1 MPVRGGVNL
10 NPYLLRRSGA
20 AQSMNRKAFYVSM
33 SKNKPNFET
42 EVLIVGTGPAGG
54 SAAALLSTYGID
66 NMAVNKF
73 GWTARTPRAHITN
86 QRTME
91 AFRDLG
97 LEDEVL
103 NLATPSESMGENT
116 YCTSLAGEEL
126 GRIKTWGTH
135 PLRRADFDLAS
146 PCGLV
151 DIPQNLL
158 EPIQIRAAAH
168 RGSKIRF
175 DTEYLGME
183 QDEEGVTSTLLDRIT
198 GERLTVRSRYLVG
211 ADGANSKVVEDAAL
225 PVEGEMNLS
234 GSMNMVF
241 EADLSKYVAYRPSVL
256 YWVIQPGS
264 DVGGL
269 GIGVVR
275 MVRPWRRWLAIW
287 GYEIDQGPPDLD
299 DALATRIVH
308 NLIGD
313 ESVPVKIES
322 TSTWTVNNAYAS
334 RNFNGRVFCM
344 GDATHRHP
352 PTNGLGSNTS
362 IQDAFNLCWKL
373 ALVLRGKAAP
383 SLLETYDAERTPVA
397 EQIVKRANK
406 SLGDFPPILQALG
419 MFDAKDPGEMAANIA
434 RRKESTAEAAAQ
446 RAALIKAIDSTH
458 YVYNAHGVEMNQRYV
473 SNAVAPDGSPDPGF
487 QRDPELYHE
496 HSSRPGAPMP
506 HVWLQSGAAKVSTL
520 DLRAAGEF
528 ALITGTGGEAWVE
541 AAAAAAAAFGVG
553 VRASVI
559 GPGRKYEDVYGDYA
573 RIREIGENGA
583 LLVRPDNIVAWRSAA
598 LPADPGRELN
608 AALARILGRN

>member
-1 MPVRGGVNL
+1 ME
-10 NPYLLRRSGA
+10 
-20 AQSMNRKAFYVSM
+20 
-33 SKNKPNFET
+33 KPDFET
-42 EVLIVGTGPAGG
+42 DVLIVGTGPAGG
-54 SAAALLSTYGID
+54 SAAALLSSYGIG
-66 NMAVNKF
+66 NLAVNQF

-91 AFRDLG
+91 VFRDLG

-103 NLATPSESMGENT
+103 SLATPSSLMGENT

-135 PLRRADFDLAS
+135 PLRRADFELAS
-146 PCGLV
+146 PCQLA
-151 DIPQNLL
+151 DIPQDLL
-158 EPIQIRAAAH
+158 EPIQVRAAAH
-168 RGSKIRF
+168 RGAKVRF
-175 DTEYLGME
+175 DTEYLGMA
-183 QDEEGVTSTLLDRIT
+183 QDGEGVTSRLQDRIT
-198 GERLTVRSRYLVG
+198 GQRFTVRSKYLIG
-211 ADGANSKVVEDAAL
+211 ADGANSRVAEDAGL

-275 MVRPWRRWLAIW
+275 MVRPWKRWLAIW
-287 GYEIDQGPPDLD
+287 GYEIEEGPPKLD
-299 DALATRIVH
+299 DQLAARLVH

-313 ESVPVKIES
+313 DRIPIRIES
-322 TSTWTVNNAYAS
+322 TSTWTVNNAYVS
-334 RNFNGRVFCM
+334 RNTSGRVFCM

-406 SLGDFPPILQALG
+406 SLDDFPPILQALG
-419 MFDAKDPGEMAANIA
+419 LFNTQDPEQMVRNIA
-434 RRKESTAEAAAQ
+434 GRKAATPEAAKQ
-446 RAALIKAIDSTH
+446 RAALIQAINSTH
-458 YVYNAHGVEMNQRYV
+458 YVYNAHGVEMNQRYE
-473 SNAVAPDGSPDPGF
+473 SAAVVPDGSPAPGF
-487 QRDPELYHE
+487 ERDAELYHQ
-496 HSSRPGAPMP
+496 HSSRPGAPLP
-506 HVWLQSGAAKVSTL
+506 HVWLERDCRKVSTL
-520 DLRAAGEF
+520 DVRPSGSF
-528 ALITGTGGEAWVE
+528 ALLTGIGGEAW
-541 AAAAAAAAFGVG
+541 AAAAAAAAAELGVDVG
-553 VRASVI
+553 ATVI
-559 GPGRKYEDVYGDYA
+559 GPGKAVQDVYGDFA
-573 RIREIGENGA
+573 RIREIEEDGA
-583 LLVRPDNIVAWRSAA
+583 LLVRPDNIIAWRAA
-598 LPADPGRELN
+598 TLPADPKRALRD
-608 AALARILGRN
+608 ALAQVLGRG

>member
-1 MPVRGGVNL
+1 M
-10 NPYLLRRSGA
+10 
-20 AQSMNRKAFYVSM
+20 RK
-33 SKNKPNFET
+33 PHFET
-42 EVLIVGTGPAGG
+42 DVLIVGTGPAGG

-66 NMAVNKF
+66 NLVVNKF

-91 AFRDLG
+91 VFRDLG
-97 LEDEVL
+97 LESEVL
-103 NLATPSESMGENT
+103 NLATPADLMGENT

-135 PLRRADFDLAS
+135 PLRRADFELAS
-146 PCGLV
+146 PCKLA
-151 DIPQNLL
+151 DIPQDLL

-168 RGSKIRF
+168 RGSKVRF
-175 DTEYLGME
+175 DTEYIGME
-183 QDEEGVTSTLLDRIT
+183 QDENGVSSRLLDRIT
-198 GERLTVRSRYLVG
+198 GEHFTVRSKYLIG
-211 ADGANSKVVEDAAL
+211 ADGANSQVVEDAGL

-234 GSMNMVF
+234 GSINMVF

-287 GYEIDQGPPDLD
+287 GYEIEQGPPRLD
-299 DALATRIVH
+299 AKLATQIVH

-313 ESVPVKIES
+313 SSIPIKIES
-322 TSTWTVNNAYAS
+322 TSTWTVNNAHVS
-334 RNFNGRVFCM
+334 RNSRGRVFCM

-373 ALVLRGKAAP
+373 ALVLKGKAAP

-406 SLGDFPPILQALG
+406 SLDDFPPILQALG
-419 MFDAKDPGEMAANIA
+419 LFDTKDPEQMVENIA
-434 RRKESTAEAAAQ
+434 GRKASTPEAARQ
-446 RAALIKAIDSTH
+446 RAALIHAINATH
-458 YVYNAHGVEMNQRYV
+458 YVYNAHGVEMNQRYA
-473 SNAVAPDGSPDPGF
+473 SAAVVPDGGPVPEF
-487 QRDPELYHE
+487 ERDPELYHQ
-496 HSSRPGAPMP
+496 HSSRPGAPLP
-506 HVWLQSGAAKVSTL
+506 HVWLEKECRKVSTL
-520 DLRAAGEF
+520 DVRPSGGF
-528 ALITGTGGEAWVE
+528 ALITGTGGEAWID
-541 AAAAAAAAFGVG
+541 AATSATAEFGVE
-553 VRASVI
+553 VRVAVV
-559 GPGRKYEDVYGDYA
+559 GPGKEYQDTYGDYA
-573 RIREIGENGA
+573 RIREIEENGA
-583 LLVRPDNIVAWRSAA
+583 LLVRPDNIIAWRSAA
-598 LPADPGRELN
+598 LPADPGRALRN
-608 AALARILGRN
+608 ALAKVLGRG